1 MRHHT
6 GHTLIELLMV
16 MLIAAILAGLALPG
30 LGPLLH
36 RHRLQNACEALLHS
50 AYYARSQAISLGRS
64 TKVGDKFATDIN
76 GISGAQSGKNNDIV
90 TSDRQLD
97 PRISMII
104 EKMGIYK
111 NMSAKEIENWK
122 VEILKDPPSVLDGI
136 KTYYTE
142 NVEPL
147 LKDREN
153 ILRSEIEKRKGQNA
167 SVFLYVSNA
176 GRDSED
182 GTFKENQKLMA
193 IDLDKRPGF
202 KIYHGQV
209 VQQMRPDQTPFP
221 SPEKLFEEDKKSKLK
236 M

>member
-1 MRHHT
+1 MKEDEDK
-6 GHTLIELLMV
+6 IDE
-16 MLIAAILAGLALPG
+16 I
-30 LGPLLH
+30 
-36 RHRLQNACEALLHS
+36 NEDEALDQDDVEFIAQSKIENSNKLNEF
-50 AYYARSQAISLGRS
+50 ALNVIKEARKITS
-64 TKVGDKFATDIN
+64 TKVNDKFANDIN
-76 GISGAQSGKNNDIV
+76 GNSGAQSGRGNDGV
-90 TSDRQLD
+90 SGDRQLD
-97 PRISMII
+97 PRIGSII
-104 EKMGIYK
+104 EKMGVYR

-136 KTYYTE
+136 KTYYAE

-153 ILRSEIEKRKGQNA
+153 ILRSEMEKRKGQNA

-202 KIYHGQV
+202 KVYHGQV
-209 VQQMRPDQTPFP
+209 VQQMRPDQTPFTTP
-221 SPEKLFEEDKKSKLK
+221 DKLFENIKPVEQKAK
-236 M
+236 MKI

>member
-1 MRHHT
+1 MKEEDKNEPIDQIDEDEVIDQDDVEFIQQSKEEHSNK
-6 GHTLIELLMV
+6 LNDF
-16 MLIAAILAGLALPG
+16 AL
-30 LGPLLH
+30 
-36 RHRLQNACEALLHS
+36 NVIKEA
-50 AYYARSQAISLGRS
+50 RKITS
-64 TKVGDKFATDIN
+64 TKVNDKFANDIN
-76 GISGAQSGKNNDIV
+76 GISGAQSGRGNDIV

-97 PRISMII
+97 PRISSII
-104 EKMGIYK
+104 EKMGIYR

-122 VEILKDPPSVLDGI
+122 IEILKDPPSVLDGI
-136 KTYYTE
+136 KTYYNE

-153 ILRSEIEKRKGQNA
+153 ILKSEMEKRKGQNA

-176 GRDSED
+176 GRDAED

-221 SPEKLFEEDKKSKLK
+221 TPEKLFEEDKTPKLK